1 MAEDGP
7 QEEKRVTLAQIAAD
21 WGTSVAYVSRMKT
34 TKGCPVS
41 SIEAARAWREE
52 QAQGGVG
59 FRSKKKSPAAGEAD
73 GDGGLSEDETEDK
86 EDMPRQG
93 LPRRKSLKQM
103 EASLR
108 ASIEIEEEAKHLV
121 DRAISLK
128 AYSRLPLLIQAYNKA
143 KEGRLQSEKLVM
155 EIRQKARLLVP
166 FDEARELF
174 NKGWSALLSRLR
186 SVPTVTAPKV
196 CPEDDVTAE
205 KIIRAE
211 LEKAIAD
218 GQKTYQQVMA

>member
-1 MAEDGP
+1 MAEDGST
-7 QEEKRVTLAQIAAD
+7 EGKRVTLAQIAAD

-34 TKGCPVS
+34 EKGCPVD

-52 QAQGGVG
+52 QARGGVG

-73 GDGGLSEDETEDK
+73 GDGGLAEEGGDDEP
-86 EDMPRQG
+86 PRRG
-93 LPRRKSLKQM
+93 WPRRKSLRQM
-103 EASLR
+103 DASLR

-121 DRAISLK
+121 DRAIANQQVSK
-128 AYSRLPLLIQAYNKA
+128 LPLLIQAYNKA
-143 KEGRLQSEKLVM
+143 KEGRLQSEKLVL
-155 EIRQKARLLVP
+155 EIQQKARVLVP
-166 FDEARELF
+166 FDDARELF

-186 SVPTVTAPKV
+186 SVPTVAAPKV